1 MAAEW
6 SGLVLQ
12 RQPQRG
18 SVVETAR
25 FSDVCCLTLSN
36 PVGIP
41 IHWIGK
47 RPKARRKSDFDYDDF
62 SDPSVGRQSES

>member
-6 SGLVLQ
+6 SGLVFKL
-12 RQPQRG
+12 QPQRG

-25 FSDVCCLTLSN
+25 FSDVCWLTLSN

-41 IHWIGK
+41 IHRVGK
-47 RPKARRKSDFDYDDF
+47 RPNARRKSDFDYDDC